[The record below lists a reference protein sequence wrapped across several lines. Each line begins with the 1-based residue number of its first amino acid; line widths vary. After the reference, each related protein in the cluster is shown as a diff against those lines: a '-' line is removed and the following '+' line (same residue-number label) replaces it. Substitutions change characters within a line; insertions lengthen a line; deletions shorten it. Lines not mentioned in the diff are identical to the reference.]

1 MTEASEMDPFKKR
14 IYDEFEDH
22 AYKVLGV
29 SGDRV
34 REVLGERGHDI
45 DADFEA
51 AYKFAG
57 AAFMRQKM
65 SHILCSLELVY
76 YEAEIGRQLTEDERL
91 ERYTNWD
98 IGLNIETLNAYY
110 YTCITQQ
117 ELAEQNSETKKE
129 RKGV

>member
-1 MTEASEMDPFKKR
+1 MNETSKMDPFKKR
-14 IYDEFEDH
+14 LYDEFEDH

-51 AYKFAG
+51 AYEFAG

-76 YEAEIGRQLTEDERL
+76 YQTKNGWQLIEDERL
-91 ERYTNWD
+91 ERYTNRD
-98 IGLNIETLNAYY
+98 IGFKMKTLNACY
-110 YTCITQQ
+110 YTTI
-117 ELAEQNSETKKE
+117 S
-129 RKGV
+129 

>member
-1 MTEASEMDPFKKR
+1 MTEANKIDLFKKR
-14 IYDEFEDH
+14 LYDEFEDH
-22 AYKVLGV
+22 ACKVLGV
-29 SGDRV
+29 CGDKV

-51 AYKFAG
+51 AYEFAG

-76 YEAEIGRQLTEDERL
+76 YETEIGRQLTQDERL

-98 IGLNIETLNAYY
+98 IGLNMETLNGYY
-110 YTCITQQ
+110 YTAISQLG
-117 ELAEQNSETKKE
+117 LAEQNSETKKE

>member
-1 MTEASEMDPFKKR
+1 M
-14 IYDEFEDH
+14 
-22 AYKVLGV
+22 GV

-51 AYKFAG
+51 AYEFAG

-65 SHILCSLELVY
+65 SHILCSSELVY
-76 YEAEIGRQLTEDERL
+76 YETKIGWQLTEDERL

>member
-1 MTEASEMDPFKKR
+1 MIGAIKMNRFKKR
-14 IYDEFEDH
+14 LYDEFKDH

-29 SGDRV
+29 SDDRV

-51 AYKFAG
+51 AYEFAG

-76 YEAEIGRQLTEDERL
+76 YETKIGWQLTEDERL

-110 YTCITQQ
+110 YTCMTQQ
-117 ELAEQNSETKKE
+117 EQKSETKKE

>member
-1 MTEASEMDPFKKR
+1 MNETSKMDPFKKR
-14 IYDEFEDH
+14 LYDEFEDH

-51 AYKFAG
+51 AYEFAG

-76 YEAEIGRQLTEDERL
+76 YETEIGRQLSEDERL

-98 IGLNIETLNAYY
+98 IGLNMETLNAYY
-110 YTCITQQ
+110 YTAISRQEAEEQQ
-117 ELAEQNSETKKE
+117 SEV
-129 RKGV
+129 G

>member
-1 MTEASEMDPFKKR
+1 MTEASKMNRFKKR
-14 IYDEFEDH
+14 LYDEFEDH

-51 AYKFAG
+51 AYEFAG

-76 YEAEIGRQLTEDERL
+76 YETEIGRQLTEDERL
-91 ERYTNWD
+91 ERYTSWD
-98 IGLNIETLNAYY
+98 IGVNEETLNAYY
-110 YTCITQQ
+110 STYGRQQ
-117 ELAEQNSETKKE
+117 EAEEQKNEV
-129 RKGV
+129 G